1 MPWRKFKQKEQVGR
15 EKEKYDHKKFL
26 EHLPEEMTIF
36 YNHLNEL
43 NYETKPDY
51 VLLKNHC
58 RKYLDRNN
66 VRDDEPLDWE
76 TPSSPDS
83 KVQDSME
90 NKPVVSAHMPEAKSE
105 SGADKKAV
113 FAGVSVNVPVVSSEK
128 IKISK
133 QLKMRKDDNEGVDI
147 GMGNTDVPA
156 VVSSSQAQSRVP
168 IVAPVNSGGF
178 LLPNKAAMISKN
190 PVPDN
195 NQGSPNVG
203 SSNQNNITPFSRKTN
218 KVNDLSGIS
227 MLQPKSIFYA
237 DSRVADK
244 DTCAVMEVRHSE
256 MDGMTHAAYGEG
268 GLSRDYLQEEK
279 EEPERNDSF
288 DASKNLQDDDGAC
301 TNDLQD
307 QQIGAAA
314 TRQVTGANTGNNH
327 SAESN
332 AQDER
337 VSKPSSERAETNNE
351 LNKAAEDLQHDL
363 YIAVSTKA
371 ENVPYVNSSANVKLS
386 SEQNNSPALSLPL
399 EPPLLSDVIKSSEPP
414 VLDFH
419 NSNNSYF
426 PEKNVPVDILSP
438 HGQNGSQPTIEMPVA
453 SKNFGSKSS
462 DSRRIEVEISSPVA
476 ASKPEAPLVQDQTA
490 TSTYSVASN
499 SGRAKPRIPTP
510 VPKKPGADFGS
521 IFKQLKSGR
530 KKSVEK
536 PRGLIK
542 ALNPQM
548 RSPNDKYSK
557 GASDA
562 DSAKQSSQTAPHRP
576 EKKSTRRQLPQVPSR
591 AQSMDNLD
599 SGNSGTA
606 DGNKKE
612 STFLMSVRDTVKHFE
627 SMTDADS
634 GIAVTSN
641 AAVGGT
647 IRGNSKERMSSSQS
661 YGNLLNLKSSTMP
674 TSSSRD
680 PENSK
685 PAPMSF
691 RDRIANLRE
700 DMYKGSKQFDSPGG
714 LLSDT
719 NCLPCKNDSVI
730 I

>member
-1 MPWRKFKQKEQVGR
+1 M
-15 EKEKYDHKKFL
+15 
-26 EHLPEEMTIF
+26 
-36 YNHLNEL
+36 

-51 VLLKNHC
+51 VLLKENC

-83 KVQDSME
+83 KVQDSVE
-90 NKPVVSAHMPEAKSE
+90 NKPVVSAHIAEAKSE
-105 SGADKKAV
+105 SAGEKKPA
-113 FAGVSVNVPVVSSEK
+113 FTGLSVNVPVVSSEK

-133 QLKMRKDDNEGVDI
+133 QLKKRKDDEGI
-147 GMGNTDVPA
+147 EIGNTDIAP
-156 VVSSSQAQSRVP
+156 VVSTSQAQSRVP
-168 IVAPVNSGGF
+168 IVAPVSSGGF
-178 LLPNKAAMISKN
+178 LLPNKTAMISKN
-190 PVPDN
+190 QSADN

-203 SSNQNNITPFSRKTN
+203 SSNNQNITPFSRKTS
-218 KVNDLSGIS
+218 KGNDLSGIS
-227 MLQPKSIFYA
+227 MLHPKSIFYA
-237 DSRVADK
+237 DSRIADK

-256 MDGMTHAAYGEG
+256 MDGMTQGAYGEG

-288 DASKNLQDDDGAC
+288 DASRNLQDEDAAC

-307 QQIGAAA
+307 QQVVVL
-314 TRQVTGANTGNNH
+314 TRQGAGVNTGNNL

-332 AQDER
+332 ALDEKL
-337 VSKPSSERAETNNE
+337 SKPTSERNETNHS
-351 LNKAAEDLQHDL
+351 NKAATSEDLHQNL
-363 YIAVSTKA
+363 YIAVSSQA
-371 ENVPYVNSSANVKLS
+371 EIVPYMNNSSSNAKLA
-386 SEQNNSPALSLPL
+386 EQNNSPALSLPL

-419 NSNNSYF
+419 NSNISHF
-426 PEKNVPVDILSP
+426 PEKAATLDVLSF
-438 HGQNGSQPTIEMPVA
+438 HGGQNATSPFGNEEPGNGNTR
-453 SKNFGSKSS
+453 KNFESKSS
-462 DSRRIEVEISSPVA
+462 DFKGGTFEVDGSSPVV
-476 ASKPEAPLVQDQTA
+476 SNKPEAASEQDQNA
-490 TSTYSVASN
+490 TSMYSAISN

-542 ALNPQM
+542 ALNPQT
-548 RSPNDKYSK
+548 RSPADKYSN
-557 GASDA
+557 GAP
-562 DSAKQSSQTAPHRP
+562 DSESPQKQNSQTAPHRP

-599 SGNSGTA
+599 SGNSGTN

-612 STFLMSVRDTVKHFE
+612 SSSFLMSVKDTVKHFE

-634 GIAVTSN
+634 GIAVSSN
-641 AAVGGT
+641 VPAGGT
-647 IRGNSKERMSSSQS
+647 LRGNSKERMSSSQS
-661 YGNLLNLKSSTMP
+661 YGNLLNLKSNTMP
-674 TSSSRD
+674 TSSGRD
-680 PENSK
+680 PDNNK

-700 DMYKGSKQFDSPGG
+700 DMYRG
-714 LLSDT
+714 
-719 NCLPCKNDSVI
+719 
-730 I
+730 